1 MLVEAVCERW
11 CENACKILVRKRV
24 RALVWER
31 VRAVLQQRK
40 YWHWYENMNACKCYA
55 RCPCQQPACMCEC
68 AQRQQHFS

>member
-1 MLVEAVCERW
+1 MGSFVGNVGGSDRCAGRGG
-11 CENACKILVRKRV
+11 V

-55 RCPCQQPACMCEC
+55 RCPCQEPACMCEC